1 MLTPKQIME
10 ALVKAL
16 DGKKAKEICVLKTDE
31 VTILA
36 DYFVICTATSTT
48 HIKTLS
54 DEASKILSEK
64 GEPPLRTEG
73 YRNGGWV
80 LIDFG
85 SVVLHIFLNEM
96 RQFYDLER
104 LWSDAARVD
113 ISTLLQSDS
122 ASEG

>member
-1 MLTPKQIME
+1 MLTPKQSME

-16 DGKKAKEICVLKTDE
+16 DSKKASEICVLKTDE

-36 DYFVICTATSTT
+36 DYFIVCTATSTT

-54 DEASKILSEK
+54 DEASKTLTEK
-64 GEPPLRTEG
+64 NEPPLRTEG

-113 ISTLLQSDS
+113 ISELIQSGSDTT
-122 ASEG
+122 G